1 MGCCV
6 VRNTWIL
13 RIATAGLALAGT
25 ALAGTFGSRVQIG
38 GEAADLALDEPRG
51 VLYVADFTRNNI
63 EIVSLAANQVVNSI
77 NVDPNPS
84 SLALSP
90 NGRWLLVTHFGN
102 NTVAPPDNV
111 LTLIDLAN
119 QYAIKRFLLSAPPL
133 GVAFGRDNLALVV
146 TTTQFLLFDPVQGF
160 VSVLDTTANI
170 HAKAL
175 PAPAAS
181 FPPDIT
187 TASVAASADGTRIYG
202 MGDSAGTFTFSYD
215 VSSHI
220 VSPGGIILSSGVLGP
235 RVVSLNGNGST
246 VMAGWIMIDS
256 RVTFIN
262 TIPHSS
268 EQFSVGTTAFDD
280 SRGLVYAHIPAV
292 KGEAPVL
299 QILAADNLTV
309 LDRLKLPENTT
320 GKSVLKSDASVLY
333 SVSDSGV
340 LVLPVGN
347 LKASPRLAAS
357 VSDLFFQSL
366 YCDRGPASQTLTITD
381 PGGGTT
387 PFTITSPDPN
397 VTVSPSSG
405 TTPATVTV
413 TVNPNAFLSQTG
425 TSTVTLTLSSD
436 AAVNLPPTV
445 RVLINV
451 AKPEQRGTILPI
463 AGNLVDILA
472 DPVRNRYYVLR
483 QDNNT
488 VLVFDASNNTQIT
501 ALRTYNVPT
510 SLAITADN
518 NLLLVGHRESQTLA
532 EFDLNSLTALPYV
545 QTSPDGLGNVVS
557 SIAVSS
563 QRILVTAVDY
573 KNTGH
578 VLWVDL
584 KSRQANRFDTL
595 GDWVNTISTD
605 AVVAASPDQS
615 KIMVAGSDGNVFL
628 YDAGVDTFTISRQ
641 DTTSLSGAYAA
652 GNGMYVAGN
661 NILNAEL
668 VPVASLNASAGSSS
682 GFAFIGGGGVWT
694 LAPNSASAGV
704 MERVDLGSGAANT
717 AVSTVEA
724 PLLTTPVLD
733 FAPSLFTRTLAP
745 LSSGAAIVSLT
756 TSGVTIQPINFDA
769 AVSKPLLSRVASAA
783 DGTSPVGAGG
793 LLSVYGSGLS
803 SAAFASSQ
811 FPLPGVL
818 GNSCLTLNDQSI
830 PLMFVSPGQINGQAP
845 LVTGPGNLV
854 LHVPGAVSDAF
865 NLTILADA
873 PAVFMNGGPAANLPV
888 IIRADDN
895 ILVTPSHPVHHGS
908 TLLIYLTGLGITS
921 PVVEPGLPAPSS
933 PLAQVQD
940 PVAVTLGG
948 VGLSVLSANLISGQA
963 GVYQVSASVPRNVPL
978 GLRVPLTITQGGVSS
993 TVNVRVVN

>member
-1 MGCCV
+1 
-6 VRNTWIL
+6 
-13 RIATAGLALAGT
+13 
-25 ALAGTFGSRVQIG
+25 
-38 GEAADLALDEPRG
+38 
-51 VLYVADFTRNNI
+51 
-63 EIVSLAANQVVNSI
+63 VSLAASQVVNSI
-77 NVDPNPS
+77 GVDPNPS
-84 SLALSP
+84 SLSLSAD
-90 NGRWLLVTHFGN
+90 GRWLLVAHYN
-102 NTVAPPDNV
+102 NNALPAQPDNV

-119 QYAIKRFLLSAPPL
+119 QYAASRILLSAPPL
-133 GVAFGRDNLALVV
+133 GVAFGRDNFALVV
-146 TTTQFLLFDPVQGF
+146 TTKQFLLFDPVQQRF
-160 VSVLDTTANI
+160 VATLNTPANI
-170 HAKAL
+170 LANTL

-181 FPPDIT
+181 FPSDIT
-187 TASVAASADGTRIYG
+187 SASVAASADGNRIYG
-202 MGDSAGTFTFSYD
+202 MASSTGTFTFSYD
-215 VSSHI
+215 VASHT
-220 VSPGGIILSSGVLGP
+220 VSPGGVVLNSGVLGP
-235 RVVSLNGNGST
+235 RVVSLSSDGSK

-256 RVTFIN
+256 QGTFLN
-262 TIPHSS
+262 NIPHSS
-268 EQFSVGTTAFDD
+268 NQFSVGTTAFDD

-292 KGEAPVL
+292 KGDAPIL

-309 LDRLKLPENTT
+309 LDRLKLPENTI
-320 GKSVLKSDASVLY
+320 GRSVLKSDASVLY

-357 VSDLFFQSL
+357 VSDVFFQGNF
-366 YCDRGPASQTLTITD
+366 CDRAAASQTLTITD
-381 PGGGTT
+381 PGGGKTA
-387 PFTITSPDPN
+387 FTITTSNPN

-413 TVNPNAFLSQTG
+413 TVDPNAFLSQTG
-425 TSTVTLTLSSD
+425 TSTATLTLSSD
-436 AAVNLPPTV
+436 TAVNIPPTV

-451 AKPEQRGTILPI
+451 AKPEQRGTILNIP
-463 AGNLVDILA
+463 GTLVDILA

-488 VLVFDASNNTQIT
+488 VLVFDAANNTQIAT
-501 ALRTYNVPT
+501 LRTYNVPT
-510 SLAITADN
+510 SMAITADN

-532 EFDLNSLTALPYV
+532 EFDLNSWTALPYV
-545 QTSPDGLGNVVS
+545 QTDAGGGHVVS
-557 SIAVSS
+557 SLAVSS
-563 QRILVTAVDY
+563 GKILAAAVDY
-573 KNTGH
+573 KNIGH
-578 VLWVDL
+578 VLSIDL
-584 KSRQANRFDTL
+584 SSRLATQLATL

-615 KIMVAGSDGNVFL
+615 KVLVAGSDGNVFL

-641 DTTSLSGAYAA
+641 DVTSLSGAYAA
-652 GNGMYVAGN
+652 GNGMYIAGN
-661 NILNAEL
+661 NILDAEL
-668 VPVASLNASAGSSS
+668 VPVAPLNASAGSSS
-682 GFAFIGGGGVWT
+682 GFAFMGGGGVWS

-704 MERVDLGSGAANT
+704 MERV
-717 AVSTVEA
+717 EA
-724 PLLTTPVLD
+724 PLLTTPILD
-733 FAPSLFTRTLAP
+733 FAPSVFTRTLAP

-769 AVSKPLLSRVASAA
+769 AVGKPLLSRVASAA

-845 LVTGPGNLV
+845 LVTGAGNLV
-854 LHVPGAVSDAF
+854 LHIPGAVSDAF
-865 NLTILADA
+865 NLNILADA
-873 PAVFMNGGPAANLPV
+873 PAVFRNGGPAANLPV

-895 ILVTPSHPVHHGS
+895 LLVTASHPVHHGN

-921 PVVEPGLPAPSS
+921 PVVAPGLPAPSS

-948 VGLSVLSANLISGQA
+948 VGLSVLSANLIPGQA

-978 GLRVPLTITQGGVSS
+978 GLGVPLTVTQGGVSS

>member
-1 MGCCV
+1 M
-6 VRNTWIL
+6 
-13 RIATAGLALAGT
+13 AGA

-38 GEAADLALDEPRG
+38 GQAADLALDEARG

-84 SLALSP
+84 SLSLSP
-90 NGRWLLVTHFGN
+90 DGRWLVVTHFGN
-102 NTVAPPDNV
+102 NTVAPADNV

-119 QYAIKRFLLSAPPL
+119 QYAIRKFLLGAPPL
-133 GVAFGRDNLALVV
+133 GVAFGKDNLALVV
-146 TTTQFLLFDPVQGF
+146 TTTQFLLFDPVRGF
-160 VSVLDTTANI
+160 VSVLDTIANI
-170 HAKAL
+170 QAKTL

-202 MGDSAGTFTFSYD
+202 MGDSSGTFTFSYD
-215 VSSHI
+215 ASSHI

-235 RVVSLNGNGST
+235 RVVSLNHDGST

-268 EQFSVGTTAFDD
+268 DQFSVGTTAFDD

-292 KGEAPVL
+292 KGDAPVL
-299 QILAADNLTV
+299 QLLAADNLTV

-347 LKASPRLAAS
+347 LKAWPRLSAS
-357 VSDLFFQSL
+357 VSDLFFRGNF
-366 YCDRGPASQTLTITD
+366 CDRASASQTLTITD
-381 PGGGTT
+381 PGGGATA
-387 PFTITSPDPN
+387 FTITTSNPN

-413 TVNPNAFLSQTG
+413 TVDPNAFLSQTG
-425 TSTVTLTLSSD
+425 TSTVTLSLSSST
-436 AAVNLPPTV
+436 AVNLPPTV

-451 AKPEQRGTILPI
+451 AKPEQRGTILNVP
-463 AGNLVDILA
+463 GTLVDLLA
-472 DPVRNRYYVLR
+472 DPVRNRYYILR

-488 VLVFDASNNTQIT
+488 VLVFDASNNTQIAT
-501 ALRTYNVPT
+501 LRTYNVPT
-510 SLAITADN
+510 SMAITADN

-532 EFDLNSLTALPYV
+532 EFDLNSLQALPYV
-545 QTSPDGLGNVVS
+545 QTSAGGGHIVNSL
-557 SIAVSS
+557 AVSS
-563 QRILVTAVDY
+563 GKILAAAVDY
-573 KNTGH
+573 KNNGH
-578 VLWVDL
+578 VLSIDL
-584 KSRQANRFDTL
+584 NARIATQLDTL
-595 GDWVNTISTD
+595 GDWVNKISTD

-615 KIMVAGSDGNVFL
+615 KILVAGSDGNVFL
-628 YDAGVDTFTISRQ
+628 YDAGVGSFTISRQ
-641 DTTSLSGAYAA
+641 DVTSLGGAYAA
-652 GNGMYVAGN
+652 GNGMYMAGN
-661 NILNAEL
+661 NILDAEL
-668 VPVASLNASAGSSS
+668 VPVASLNASAGFSS
-682 GFAFIGGGGVWT
+682 GFAFMGGGGVWT

-704 MERVDLGSGAANT
+704 IERVDAGSGAAIT
-717 AVSTVEA
+717 AISTVEA
-724 PLLTTPVLD
+724 PLLTRPILD
-733 FAPSLFTRTLAP
+733 FAPSAFTRTLAP
-745 LSSGAAIVSLT
+745 LSNGTAIVSLT

-769 AVSKPLLSRVASAA
+769 PVGKPILSRVVSAA
-783 DGTSPVGAGG
+783 DGASPVGAGG
-793 LLSVYGSGLS
+793 LLSVYGSSLS
-803 SAAFASSQ
+803 SANLASSQ

-830 PLMFVSPGQINGQAP
+830 PLMFVSPGQINAQAP
-845 LVTGPGNLV
+845 LATGAGALV
-854 LHVPGAVSDAF
+854 LHIPGAVSDPF
-865 NLTILADA
+865 NLNILADA
-873 PAVFMNGGPAANLPV
+873 PAVFMNGGPGANLPV

-895 ILVTPSHPVHHGS
+895 LLVTASHPVHHGS

-940 PVAVTLGG
+940 PVSATLGG
-948 VGLSVLSANLISGQA
+948 AGLSVLSANLISGQA
-963 GVYQVSASVPRNVPL
+963 GVYQVSVSVPRNAPL
-978 GLRVPLTITQGGVSS
+978 GLRVPLTIMQGGVSF